1 MNKKINVLL
10 FFTVLFGFPLLTLL
24 LPKVDYSE
32 DEKRKLAQFPVFSWE
47 SYLAGHWTNK
57 IDKYFD
63 DHFPFRRALISWTPL
78 FHAAK
83 GFESKNEERV
93 VVFKRKGK
101 SPKEQAKAEIRD
113 TLTFLDEFE
122 ENFSGAMVIIDG
134 CVYPMGAGSPKMG
147 KAFASMVSEYAQRF
161 PEIRVFSAVAPLSSA
176 FIPVEKYRH
185 YNTKN
190 RNSLLAIKN
199 NLTNGAIFSDVFEE
213 LNNHSRTKLY
223 FGTDH
228 HWKPIGAY
236 YAYVA
241 FCKSA
246 GIQPVPLTKMTKKVK
261 YNFVGTMYQYTKDP
275 TVKAHPDTMEYW
287 EPQVETVATNLGSQS
302 TTKGTSAK
310 VFYETSSGGNTYST
324 FLGGDH
330 PLMRIQTSV
339 KNGKKAVVVKN
350 SMGNA
355 FAVYLISHYEEVWVV
370 DLRYSKQNLAKI
382 IREQHI
388 NDLVF
393 AVGMYAAMSNGTI
406 GMMRRL
412 AFQGGTAEK
421 GTKALKNTTRLG
433 TDSIK

>member
-147 KAFASMVSEYAQRF
+147 KAFAS
-161 PEIRVFSAVAPLSSA
+161 I
-176 FIPVEKYRH
+176 
-185 YNTKN
+185 
-190 RNSLLAIKN
+190 
-199 NLTNGAIFSDVFEE
+199 
-213 LNNHSRTKLY
+213 
-223 FGTDH
+223 TDC
-228 HWKPIGAY
+228 P
-236 YAYVA
+236 
-241 FCKSA
+241 
-246 GIQPVPLTKMTKKVK
+246 
-261 YNFVGTMYQYTKDP
+261 
-275 TVKAHPDTMEYW
+275 
-287 EPQVETVATNLGSQS
+287 
-302 TTKGTSAK
+302 
-310 VFYETSSGGNTYST
+310 
-324 FLGGDH
+324 
-330 PLMRIQTSV
+330 
-339 KNGKKAVVVKN
+339 
-350 SMGNA
+350 
-355 FAVYLISHYEEVWVV
+355 
-370 DLRYSKQNLAKI
+370 
-382 IREQHI
+382 
-388 NDLVF
+388 
-393 AVGMYAAMSNGTI
+393 
-406 GMMRRL
+406 
-412 AFQGGTAEK
+412 
-421 GTKALKNTTRLG
+421 
-433 TDSIK
+433 

>member
-10 FFTVLFGFPLLTLL
+10 FFMALFGFPLLLL
-24 LPKVDYSE
+24 FLPKVTHSV
-32 DEKRKLAQFPVFSWE
+32 DEKRKLAVFPGFSWD
-47 SYLAGHWTNK
+47 SYLGGQWTNMVDSY
-57 IDKYFD
+57 ID
-63 DHFPFRRALISWTPL
+63 DHFPFRSELISWTPM
-78 FHAAK
+78 FHASK
-83 GFESKNEERV
+83 GIGSNDEERV
-93 VVFKRKGK
+93 VIVNRKQERGK
-101 SPKEQAKAEIRD
+101 KKTKAEKRD

-147 KAFASMVSEYAQRF
+147 KAFAAMVSEYAQRF
-161 PEIRVFSAVAPLSSA
+161 PDTRVFSAVAPLSSA

-190 RNSLLAIKN
+190 RNSLLGIKN

-246 GIQPVPLTKMTKKVK
+246 GIQPVPLTKMKKKVK

-275 TVKAHPDTMEYW
+275 KVKAHPDTMEYW
-287 EPQVETVATNLGSQS
+287 EPQVETVATNFGAHS
-302 TTKGTSAK
+302 TTKGTNAK

-339 KNGKKAVVVKN
+339 KNGKKAVVIKN

-412 AFQGGTAEK
+412 AFQGGAPDKEVK
-421 GTKALKNTTRLG
+421 SIKNTKKG
-433 TDSIK
+433 GDSIK